1 MLHLVP
7 RPSEQ
12 ALPVGLARDFVWYY
26 KNNALS
32 ICSWCLDWRCASI
45 RRINDKTLFLLL
57 DNQASTKLWPL
68 TQGFNHLL
76 FWNSLHCLSAIL
88 TVCPSHWVSP
98 QAWIVTSW
106 LSLIEPTTS
115 RNDAEA
121 IKLSFGKAWRI
132 CTNGILALL
141 QTADDKKPFAN

>member
-12 ALPVGLARDFVWYY
+12 ALPVGLASDFVWYY

-32 ICSWCLDWRCASI
+32 ICSWCLDWHCASI

-88 TVCPSHWVSP
+88 TVLFISLS
-98 QAWIVTSW
+98 ITTS
-106 LSLIEPTTS
+106 LDCDKLIEPTTS
-115 RNDAEA
+115 RNDAEV